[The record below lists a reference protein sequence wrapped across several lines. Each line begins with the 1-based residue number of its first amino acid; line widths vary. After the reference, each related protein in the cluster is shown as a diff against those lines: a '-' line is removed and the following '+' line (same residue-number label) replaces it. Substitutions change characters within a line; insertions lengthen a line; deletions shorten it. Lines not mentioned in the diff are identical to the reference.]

1 MEKLIRRIRACS
13 AEKECYFALLL
24 TSELFDMDNP
34 CLSSLLETI
43 RPRRYRLYAG
53 SLGSGGK
60 TYLSLRHSLYRLVVC
75 GDRCARLNK
84 REKGSFLYWPGGR
97 RHKFFIRVQKFL
109 LPLQTAVKLLFI

>member
-43 RPRRYRLYAG
+43 RPADTGYMREVWDPAERR
-53 SLGSGGK
+53 
-60 TYLSLRHSLYRLVVC
+60 TYHYDIAFIDWLFC
-75 GDRCARLNK
+75 GDRCA
-84 REKGSFLYWPGGR
+84 
-97 RHKFFIRVQKFL
+97 Q
-109 LPLQTAVKLLFI
+109 LQ